1 MPFELRK
8 SSNVM
13 NDQDLE
19 DLLLSN
25 LVRKKLTLIIMMMSL
40 NSLIK
45 KFLNMR

>member
-1 MPFELRK
+1 
-8 SSNVM
+8 M